1 MSLPQTVYF
10 SVSNFWYKLTQPTAH
25 APILPIVHCM
35 YCMCNKHQCSFVST
49 HAPILSLSAHASHCI
64 VQPNKEGTYHVSVI
78 CLSPLPSLP
87 NAQRRMQ
94 LWIPMTIRFVSMAGG
109 GGGGGGGVHAYVPHL
124 RAAHACSCIY
134 NVMLSCWTTRILF
147 VSDWFKIWR
156 ICSCISFNLHF
167 EAQRSFGPQAESAIA
182 RCNTLRFTM
191 RKHGVRFSA
200 L

>member
-1 MSLPQTVYF
+1 MLFCEHTCA
-10 SVSNFWYKLTQPTAH
+10 N
-25 APILPIVHCM
+25 
-35 YCMCNKHQCSFVST
+35 
-49 HAPILSLSAHASHCI
+49 SLSVCACVTLYCATK
-64 VQPNKEGTYHVSVI
+64 QGGD
-78 CLSPLPSLP
+78 LSRFSNLPLPSPSTKCSTEDAALDS
-87 NAQRRMQ
+87 NDNSFCKHRWGWRR
-94 LWIPMTIRFVSMAGG
+94 
-109 GGGGGGGVHAYVPHL
+109 GGGVHAYVPHL